1 MGVFDAYYACV
12 SCCYSGKADK
22 DFDAIGNDYPTEN
35 FATTEALQRL
45 HTDEDDQVMRIEMQ
59 VSADDLTNAEILG
72 KVDPFCVLFT
82 REIGESGA
90 PDGFWVEHG
99 RTEIISNENSPIFVA
114 SFTLDFHFQKLQPLR
129 VVVLD
134 AAEGSDSNT
143 LDWGKQIFLGQ
154 AEFLLSDLATLES
167 QSLTVELTN
176 SEDLN
181 AWSGVTGS
189 LTFTFEEVTVT
200 SAECSLLL
208 RASNLAVKDCLGRC
222 DPFLNIYRSTQ
233 DGSGTDKV
241 YKSEVTHGNEPTW
254 APATLAIQR
263 LCNGDFERPLLVDVL
278 DRKRNGE
285 HALLGSVTTS
295 LQDLQTKAQSGSPL
309 ILRNGKG
316 KPKGELVVSEATVR
330 NRPTFLQY
338 IQSGCEMNFMVAV
351 DFTASNGKPSD
362 PASLH
367 YAESSAAPSPY
378 EQAIRAIGA
387 VLECYDKDKM
397 FPGYGFG
404 GRPSMDEEVEHCFAL
419 NGQGFHPDV
428 KGVQGIADAYKQ
440 AVQRMLL
447 AGPTFFEP
455 LINTAAAKAEEM
467 HACRHSN
474 QRYLVLTILCDGMI
488 NDMDSTVEAIVKTS
502 HLPFSIFIIGIGRAD
517 FADMEMLDA
526 RGGLLASRTGKRA
539 QRNNVQ
545 FIELGA
551 NPALYEV
558 RSISEKLLQDLP
570 GQLMAY
576 MRANN
581 LFPMST
587 LDGKKHTVSYIQ
599 PLSDR
604 LPRKSVSS
612 HF

>member
-176 SEDLN
+176 SEVTDQQVEGVNREDLN

-208 RASNLAVKDCLGRC
+208 RASNLADCLGRC

-330 NRPTFLQY
+330 NRGLKAGLRGKQELAALKEK
-338 IQSGCEMNFMVAV
+338 QRMGKVAE
-351 DFTASNGKPSD
+351 
-362 PASLH
+362 L
-367 YAESSAAPSPY
+367 
-378 EQAIRAIGA
+378 GA
-387 VLECYDKDKM
+387 HCARHGAKVLECYDKDKM

-419 NGQGFHPDV
+419 NGQGFHPD
-428 KGVQGIADAYKQ
+428 

-502 HLPFSIFIIGIGRAD
+502 HLPFSIFIIGERSEDPSPFSPIVTP
-517 FADMEMLDA
+517 EEQCPP
-526 RGGLLASRTGKRA
+526 LALETTSWRIA
-539 QRNNVQ
+539 
-545 FIELGA
+545 
-551 NPALYEV
+551 
-558 RSISEKLLQDLP
+558 
-570 GQLMAY
+570 
-576 MRANN
+576 
-581 LFPMST
+581 
-587 LDGKKHTVSYIQ
+587 
-599 PLSDR
+599 
-604 LPRKSVSS
+604 
-612 HF
+612 